1 MIKRGPL
8 KHDALISNA
17 FPVGSRIQSLQPNAP
32 IIDTAME
39 GPEFGSLSEGVS
51 VHFFVPAYTGPN
63 SHGMNRHLV
72 LGEKLHGALRIAGQE
87 HSMSLASKDRL
98 RQAKDAQV
106 VSHHENG
113 VLHAIVALSLHFANH
128 LFSNAAGGL
137 RTYGFNLA

>member
-1 MIKRGPL
+1 
-8 KHDALISNA
+8 
-17 FPVGSRIQSLQPNAP
+17 
-32 IIDTAME
+32 
-39 GPEFGSLSEGVS
+39 
-51 VHFFVPAYTGPN
+51 
-63 SHGMNRHLV
+63 MNRHLV